1 MKEKT
6 KKKSISWLCRCKQ
19 KIKEEH
25 PIIMTYYRF
34 YKKMGYFCHLRH
46 PRTFN
51 EKIQYLKIF
60 YYPKNPL
67 ITQCADKYAVRKFI
81 SEKGYENL
89 LVPLIGCWDSVEAV
103 DFDSLPDRFVIKC
116 NHGSGYNILC
126 HDKRSFDKIN
136 QGGVLRE
143 WMEKDFSDLCGEL
156 HYKNIPRKIIAEEYL
171 GEEIYDYKFFCMNGK
186 PVFFYISQEI
196 PGTDKVRC
204 SFWDIDGKPAEFE
217 RTDEEFYER
226 DNYPTLP
233 QHLKEMKQIAADL
246 SKEFLFVRVDLFE
259 VNGKVYFS
267 ELTFTPAAGMM
278 PFKPKEWD
286 RRLGDMLELHEK

>member
-1 MKEKT
+1 MKGKT
-6 KKKSISWLCRCKQ
+6 KKKNISWLWRCKQ

-136 QGGVLRE
+136 QGGGCYGNGWRRTSATYVGNCIIRIFQGKSLQ
-143 WMEKDFSDLCGEL
+143 
-156 HYKNIPRKIIAEEYL
+156 KNILVKKYMIT
-171 GEEIYDYKFFCMNGK
+171 N
-186 PVFFYISQEI
+186 
-196 PGTDKVRC
+196 
-204 SFWDIDGKPAEFE
+204 SF
-217 RTDEEFYER
+217 
-226 DNYPTLP
+226 
-233 QHLKEMKQIAADL
+233 
-246 SKEFLFVRVDLFE
+246 V
-259 VNGKVYFS
+259 
-267 ELTFTPAAGMM
+267 
-278 PFKPKEWD
+278 
-286 RRLGDMLELHEK
+286 